1 MSELSNI
8 NSIIREIQKISI
20 DDLNDKCIKVKQP
33 FVESVSISGSNTF
46 GQNAVIV
53 TNNGAF
59 TPSTVGFTP
68 NNWFNDRW
76 YFRATTVACV
86 IRVYYI
92 DGDYN
97 EGTLTLSCP
106 INAYVQIPIAVRFV
120 NKFEKIGGLSTGTTI
135 CLYEPS
141 AVFTG
146 GLNFTPHQLSGNR
159 VFYGMYMIPKNK
171 ILKLTDIEYFR
182 NLSAS
187 TLSLLAYNK
196 VGGFRT
202 VLSYIGINGI
212 FTESN
217 FTKLEFT
224 EGQVLVWYN
233 TNTTSTSNTIN
244 SNFELYNL

>member
-20 DDLNDKCIKVKQP
+20 DDTNDKCIKVKQP
-33 FVESVSISGSNTF
+33 FVESVSISGSAAF
-46 GQNAVIV
+46 GQNAIIA
-53 TNNGAF
+53 TNNSVV

-68 NNWFNDRW
+68 NNWFNNRW

-97 EGTLTLSCP
+97 EQTLTLSCA
-106 INAYVQIPIAVRFV
+106 INAYVQIPIAVRFI
-120 NKFEKIGGLSTGTTI
+120 NRFEKIGGLITGTTV
-135 CLYEPS
+135 CMYEPS
-141 AVFTG
+141 AVIPG
-146 GLNFTPHQLSGNR
+146 GLNFTPHQISGER
-159 VFYGMYMIPKNK
+159 VFFGMYMVPKNK
-171 ILKLTDIEYFR
+171 ILTLTDIEYFR
-182 NLSAS
+182 NVSAS
-187 TLSLLAYNK
+187 TLSLLVYNK

-202 VLSYIGINGI
+202 VLTYIGIIGR

-217 FTKLEFT
+217 FKKLEFT
-224 EGQVLVWYN
+224 EGESLFWYN
-233 TNTTSTSNTIN
+233 TNTTSTANTIN